1 MPTTTLSPLI
11 PISAIFFLFFKY
23 LHSCISVISRICF
36 SPAHL
41 YKQSWRE
48 KNRRKIRKNKKKT
61 IWNYTPKTRNSTKRR
76 LLTWLFSSH
85 SLSLHCFSLCVC
97 RLCTRYYYYYYMFF
111 SLLFSVCFPAC
122 YIYMFFH
129 EDIFPFCLIFQ
140 NIFFDLWILYLK
152 IHAAI
157 YGQKTKKK
165 QFWSISKHFA
175 VFVGVLIC
183 FEKATCCCCHW
194 CVVYTRNEFHLYM
207 LYAFIWTK
215 SSKKKYQTK
224 IRRRRRSKL
233 NKKCK
238 REQSEQKKDV
248 NTLSSEFQILEVH
261 LNNSTR
267 GKHTDKKINC
277 RVKWRK
283 KNCGRNKY
291 KNE

>member
-85 SLSLHCFSLCVC
+85 SLSLHCFSFCVC

-122 YIYMFFH
+122 YIYV
-129 EDIFPFCLIFQ
+129 FPWGYFPIL
-140 NIFFDLWILYLK
+140 FD
-152 IHAAI
+152 
-157 YGQKTKKK
+157 
-165 QFWSISKHFA
+165 ISKHF
-175 VFVGVLIC
+175 FRSLNSLFKNPCGD
-183 FEKATCCCCHW
+183 
-194 CVVYTRNEFHLYM
+194 
-207 LYAFIWTK
+207 IWTK
-215 SSKKKYQTK
+215 NEKKAILKYFQTFCCFCWCADLLWKGNVLLLSLVCCVYTKWVPSIHVIRFYLNKEQQKKVSNENKKKKK
-224 IRRRRRSKL
+224 I
-233 NKKCK
+233 
-238 REQSEQKKDV
+238 EAEQKM
-248 NTLSSEFQILEVH
+248 
-261 LNNSTR
+261 
-267 GKHTDKKINC
+267 
-277 RVKWRK
+277 
-283 KNCGRNKY
+283 
-291 KNE
+291 